1 MTLKTREYPLLSS
14 SLDPY
19 LLVFRGL
26 FYSKFGTWKVFNI
39 PEGRTA
45 KKDKRVDVTSRKPT
59 LRNLL

>member
-1 MTLKTREYPLLSS
+1 MAPRTREHPLLSS

-19 LLVFRGL
+19 LFVFRGL
-26 FYSKFGTWKVFNI
+26 FYSKFDTWKVFNI

-45 KKDKRVDVTSRKPT
+45 KKDKRFDVTSRKPT